1 MPFVAQRLVTVIA
14 ERTVRDRLLSAIH
27 RLGATG
33 HTISNVQGEGT
44 RGMSSAGWT
53 GQNVKIEAV
62 VTPDVADAIVTYVA
76 ETFFEHHSVIVYLQ
90 NVDVVRGSKYAPHND
105 AT

>member
-14 ERTVRDRLLSAIH
+14 ERTIRDRLLSAIH

-33 HTISNVQGEGT
+33 HTIHDVQGEGT

-62 VTPDVADAIVTYVA
+62 VTPEVADAIVAHVA
-76 ETFFEHHSVIVYLQ
+76 ERYFEHHSVIVYLQ
-90 NVDVVRGSKYAPHND
+90 DVQVVRGSKYAPHND